1 MTGPAKRTKV
11 GRPPPP
17 KHKETRKNQSKQP
30 DYWNGHDIKTDATL
44 VHELFHGRTIRNQ
57 GRARTVFPSNERGAI
72 EALRRLLLHGLQRA
86 GWMVEVKNDEVLQT
100 LVELVQA
107 LDPNG
112 DTPRK
117 FEIGFRARG
126 NRSDLAADL
135 QIMLC
140 VHEHL
145 MEDKD
150 KKKKSAVSLAGE
162 TFHLSRKGVFK
173 ALRRAEERLKKRWAL
188 EKRL

>member
-1 MTGPAKRTKV
+1 MV
-11 GRPPPP
+11 GRYVIKGAPAPYFQVTNAEPSRLYDACFYTACSARGGWLRLKTTNFTEARP
-17 KHKETRKNQSKQP
+17 SK
-30 DYWNGHDIKTDATL
+30 
-44 VHELFHGRTIRNQ
+44 F
-57 GRARTVFPSNERGAI
+57 
-72 EALRRLLLHGLQRA
+72 
-86 GWMVEVKNDEVLQT
+86 
-100 LVELVQA
+100 VQA

-162 TFHLSRKGVFK
+162 TFHLSRKGVFE
-173 ALRRAEERLKKRWAL
+173 ALRRAEERLKKTWAL

>member
-11 GRPPPP
+11 GRPSPP

-30 DYWNGHDIKTDATL
+30 DYWNGHDTKTDATL
-44 VHELFHGRTIRNQ
+44 VHELFHGRMIRNQ
-57 GRARTVFPSNERGAI
+57 GRARTVFPSNEREAI
-72 EALRRLLLHGLQRA
+72 EALQRLLLHGLQRA

-117 FEIGFRARG
+117 LEIGFRAPG

-140 VHEHL
+140 VNELL
-145 MEDKD
+145 MEN

-173 ALRRAEERLKKRWAL
+173 ALRRAEEHLKKRWTL
-188 EKRL
+188 EKRP